1 MKCVHRSL
9 RIAGALGA
17 LLNVH
22 SISGNPNINGDDVSA
37 RAVSE
42 ITPYFLI
49 FKSVTAPGNKQ
60 TRRDETK
67 RKKNPKLE

>member
-1 MKCVHRSL
+1 MKCFHRSL

-22 SISGNPNINGDDVSA
+22 SLLGNPNINGDDVCA

-42 ITPYFLI
+42 ITPHFLI

-60 TRRDETK
+60 TRRDETSE
-67 RKKNPKLE
+67 KKIRN